1 MATQSKPK
9 PPSKSGVDTPKISL
23 RNSLTDSIAA
33 ANWLT
38 EADIAATTLAYK
50 LCDQVDKDGDLHAAR
65 LLLATLE
72 QIGLTTKGRRGQHAD
87 IADSPLDELRRKAEG
102 KPNPTAR
109 NVIDIK

>member
-1 MATQSKPK
+1 MPPK
-9 PPSKSGVDTPKISL
+9 TAPKQPKRTGVDTPKISL
-23 RNSLTDSIAA
+23 RVSLTDSISA

-87 IADSPLDELRRKAEG
+87 IADSPLDQLRRKAEG

-109 NVIDIK
+109 NVINIK

>member
-1 MATQSKPK
+1 MANQSQPK
-9 PPSKSGVDTPKISL
+9 PPKPTGVKVPKLSL
-23 RNSLTDSIAA
+23 RDSLTDSITAA
-33 ANWLT
+33 KWLT

-72 QIGLTTKGRRGQHAD
+72 QIGLTTKGRRGQPAD
-87 IADSPLDELRRKAEG
+87 SGDSPLDELRRKAEG

-109 NVIDIK
+109 NVINLN

>member
-1 MATQSKPK
+1 MPPKAQPNRPK
-9 PPSKSGVDTPKISL
+9 PTGVDTPKISL
-23 RNSLTDSIAA
+23 RDSLTDSITAA
-33 ANWLT
+33 KWLT

-87 IADSPLDELRRKAEG
+87 IGDSPLDELRRKAEG

-109 NVIDIK
+109 NVIELK